1 MTDKQQDAVP
11 SRWEIL
17 ARERNARVVL
27 CHTPDTY
34 TLTELTRSA
43 DRAMRALR
51 DRTFTTLAIEDV
63 TPLFEEYNQTLIG
76 LHQIIRKISNLVDI
90 RYKTPRM
97 IARMVDN
104 KEDKADDA
112 EVTDDPEGADED
124 EESNIRG
131 KTATLRQT

>member
-63 TPLFEEYNQTLIG
+63 SPLFEEYNQTLIG
-76 LHQIIRKISNLVDI
+76 LHQIIRKISKLVDI

-112 EVTDDPEGADED
+112 EMEDDPEDADED
-124 EESNIRG
+124 EPSNMRG
-131 KTATLRQT
+131 KSTLL

>member
-1 MTDKQQDAVP
+1 MTEKHQESP

-63 TPLFEEYNQTLIG
+63 SPLFEEYNQTLIG
-76 LHQIIRKISNLVDI
+76 LHQVIRKISHLVDI

-97 IARMVDN
+97 IARMVGNTENGENDSQ
-104 KEDKADDA
+104 
-112 EVTDDPEGADED
+112 PADED
-124 EESNIRG
+124 EKSDESEIDPDH
-131 KTATLRQT
+131 KTSVLIS

>member
-1 MTDKQQDAVP
+1 MTDKQRDATP

-63 TPLFEEYNQTLIG
+63 SPLFEEYNQTLIG
-76 LHQIIRKISNLVDI
+76 LHQVIRKISKLVDI

-104 KEDKADDA
+104 KEDDVDNA
-112 EVTDDPEGADED
+112 EVADED
-124 EESNIRG
+124 EESNMRG
-131 KTATLRQT
+131 KTATLRKP

>member
-1 MTDKQQDAVP
+1 MTEKQQESP

-63 TPLFEEYNQTLIG
+63 SPLFEEYNQTLIG
-76 LHQIIRKISNLVDI
+76 LHQVIRKISHLVDI

-104 KEDKADDA
+104 KEDDSN
-112 EVTDDPEGADED
+112 ED
-124 EESNIRG
+124 EKSDEPEIDPDH
-131 KTATLRQT
+131 KTSVLLS

>member
-1 MTDKQQDAVP
+1 MTDQNQDAGP

-51 DRTFTTLAIEDV
+51 DRTFTSLSIEEV
-63 TPLFEEYNQTLIG
+63 SPLFQEYNDT
-76 LHQIIRKISNLVDI
+76 IIRFHEVIQKICGMVDI
-90 RYKTPRM
+90 RYKPPRT
-97 IARMVDN
+97 IARMVQVQNGGMDN
-104 KEDKADDA
+104 SHMADD
-112 EVTDDPEGADED
+112 E
-124 EESNIRG
+124 
-131 KTATLRQT
+131 

>member
-1 MTDKQQDAVP
+1 MTEKQQESP

-63 TPLFEEYNQTLIG
+63 SPLFEEYNQTLIG

-104 KEDKADDA
+104 KEED
-112 EVTDDPEGADED
+112 EDDPEVADED
-124 EESNIRG
+124 ETSNMRK
-131 KTATLRQT
+131 KTVML